1 MDLKTALRMVHPIS
15 DDAIEELKLFLV
27 PFNVEKGGQLIA
39 QGVVARDVFIILEGS
54 LRCYTLVDGIEYT
67 RWFAT
72 PGDVVTSMFSFCHNL
87 PASSTIA
94 SLSNAHGYSVR
105 IEDVKRLISINSEW
119 AQWSIKYIM
128 EGLFILERRQTLL
141 GYGDAQSRY
150 LNFLRARSVET
161 VNNIPLQYI
170 ASYLGMTPQ
179 TLSRVRRRIARDPN
193 LCNGEEFPETDL

>member
-1 MDLKTALRMVHPIS
+1 MELKNALRLIYPLS
-15 DDAIEELKLFLV
+15 DSAIEELVDCLV
-27 PFNVEKGGQLIA
+27 PFSVEKGGQIVA
-39 QGVVARDVFIILEGS
+39 QGVVARDVFILLEGL

-72 PGDVVTSMFSFCHNL
+72 PGDVVTSMFSYCHNL

-94 SLSNAHGYSVR
+94 ALTNAHGYSIR
-105 IEDVKRLISINSEW
+105 IEDVKRLVASNSEW
-119 AQWSIKYIM
+119 AQWSINYLM
-128 EGLFILERRQTLL
+128 EGFFVLERRQTLL

-150 LNFLRARSVET
+150 LNFLRARSAAT
-161 VNNIPLQYI
+161 FNNIPLQHI

-179 TLSRVRRRIARDPN
+179 TLSRIRRNIARDPK

>member
-15 DDAIEELKLFLV
+15 DDAIEELKPLLV

>member
-1 MDLKTALRMVHPIS
+1 MDLKEALRMVHPIS
-15 DDAIEELKLFLV
+15 DAAIEELKRYLV
-27 PFNVEKGGQLIA
+27 PFNIEKGGQIVV
-39 QGVVARDVFIILEGS
+39 QGVVGRDVFIILEGA

-72 PGDVVTSMFSFCHNL
+72 PGDVITSMFSYCHNL

-94 SLSNAHGYSVR
+94 ALTNANGYSIR
-105 IEDVKRLISINSEW
+105 TEDVKRLLSSNPEW
-119 AQWSIKYIM
+119 AQWSIKYLM
-128 EGLFILERRQTLL
+128 DGLFILERRQTLL

-150 LNFLRARSVET
+150 LNFLRTRSLT
-161 VNNIPLQYI
+161 TFNNIPLQYI

-179 TLSRVRRRIARDPN
+179 TLSRIRRKIALDPN

>member
-1 MDLKTALRMVHPIS
+1 MDLKKALRMVHPIS
-15 DDAIEELKLFLV
+15 DDAIEELKALLV

-39 QGVVARDVFIILEGS
+39 QGVVARDLFIILEGS

-72 PGDVVTSMFSFCHNL
+72 PGDVVTSMFSYCHNL

-94 SLSNAHGYSVR
+94 ALSNAHGYSIR
-105 IEDVKRLISINSEW
+105 IEDVKRLISTNSEW

>member
-1 MDLKTALRMVHPIS
+1 MDLREVIRQVHPMS
-15 DDAIEELKLFLV
+15 DAAIEELSQYLV
-27 PFNVEKGGQLIA
+27 PFSVEKGGQIVT
-39 QGVVARDVFIILEGS
+39 QGVVDRDVYILLDGT

-72 PGDVVTSMFSFCHNL
+72 PGDVMTSMFSFCHNL

-94 SLSNAHGYSVR
+94 ALTNANGYSLR
-105 IEDVKRLISINSEW
+105 IEDARRLLDENEEW
-119 AQWSIKYIM
+119 ARWIAHYM
-128 EGLFILERRQTLL
+128 LEGFFILERRQTLL

-150 LNFLRARSVET
+150 LNFLRARSAAT
-161 VNNIPLQYI
+161 FNNIPLQYI

-179 TLSRVRRRIARDPN
+179 TLSRIRRKIAKDPN

>member
-1 MDLKTALRMVHPIS
+1 MDLKKALRMVHPIS
-15 DDAIEELKLFLV
+15 DDAIEELKALLV

-39 QGVVARDVFIILEGS
+39 QGVVARDLFIILEGS

-72 PGDVVTSMFSFCHNL
+72 PGDVVTSMFSYCHNL

-94 SLSNAHGYSVR
+94 ALSNAHGYSIR
-105 IEDVKRLISINSEW
+105 IEDVKRLISTNSEW

-193 LCNGEEFPETDL
+193 LCNGEEFPDTDL